1 MATDEVVATQV
12 VEVES
17 YETRKGRTWEF
28 IKSDPS
34 KWEAAQI
41 KGIMFVEGHGDVPIY
56 HIGSIIKTRLPD
68 QPGAMNTFSVQY
80 VENGKDYTHVKTPNT
95 TLMGGVCELC
105 GHGIRFEHILIDYSE
120 KKYMVVGSECIG
132 HHHGAVVRK
141 AIKTF
146 KDNKIRQEFTEL
158 REKIL
163 PFLETKKD
171 KSSDWAMRINRL
183 EYWAWKAKMS
193 LIDIDPATTGS
204 RKLSNRI
211 KDMRKFLAKGGEPE
225 EAK

>member
-28 IKSDPS
+28 LKSDPS

-41 KGIMFVEGHGDVPIY
+41 KDFDMRGEPVY
-56 HIGSIIKTRLPD
+56 HVGSIIRKPYATKDGEPS
-68 QPGAMNTFSVQY
+68 GVVIEY
-80 VENGKDYTHVKTPNT
+80 VKDTDDYLHATTPHSSNF
-95 TLMGGVCELC
+95 GGHCELC
-105 GHGIRFEHILIDYSE
+105 GHPIEHEHILISYAE

-158 REKIL
+158 REKVL

-171 KSSDWAMRINRL
+171 KSSDWAIRNNRL